1 MKTRGR
7 IWRRTL
13 AAAAVLAALCSLAPL
28 FPALARTPAQGARTI
43 GFLQIDLT
51 NPFHIDQGRG
61 AVEGAQRAGFK
72 LLDISA
78 HGNVNEQIQ
87 EFDNLISQHVAAIM
101 VNPIDV
107 STFGPSLDKA
117 IKAHIPVLLLYSS
130 SPKATMVSGFDEYQ
144 TGQLVGK
151 YAIKLLTQRY
161 GKPQGQVAVLQ
172 GLLGQGLNADRTGG
186 FVDVMKKY
194 SAIKVVSEEPTSW
207 LPDKAAAAMQDWL
220 VRYPQLA
227 LVYGLSDTLTVPAIN
242 VATRSAAGSKIIFTS
257 VDGDPI
263 GLTAIQQGKL
273 SCTAMYAPIYA
284 GYRFAEMAVKLAQHK
299 PQPKVE
305 NLISFLVTKSNVNA
319 AIKMENAQS
328 SQIHTFDF
336 DKTLAQLVAQYSH

>member
-1 MKTRGR
+1 MQRHGR
-7 IWRRTL
+7 LLRSIV
-13 AAAAVLAALCSLAPL
+13 AATAVLAAASSLAPMR
-28 FPALARTPAQGARTI
+28 PAFARPAAQASHTI

-61 AVEGAQRAGFK
+61 AVEGAHRAGFK

-78 HGNVNEQIQ
+78 HGSVNEQIQ
-87 EFDNLISQHVAAIM
+87 EFDNLVSQHVGAIM

-117 IKAHIPVLLLYSS
+117 RKAHIPVLVLYSS
-130 SPKATMVSGFDEYQ
+130 SPKASMVSGFDEYQ
-144 TGQLVGK
+144 TGRLVGT
-151 YAIKLLTQRY
+151 YAIKLLSARY

-186 FVDVMKKY
+186 FVDTMKKY
-194 SAIKVVSEEPTSW
+194 SAISVVSEEPTSW

-220 VRYPQLA
+220 VRYPQLS

-242 VATRSAAGSKIIFTS
+242 VATRSPAGSKIIFTS

-284 GYRFAEMAVKLAQHK
+284 GYRFAEMAVHLARHTS
-299 PQPKVE
+299 QPKVE
-305 NLISFLVTKSNVNA
+305 NLISFLVTKDNVNA
-319 AIKMENAQS
+319 AIKMETAQS
-328 SQIHTFDF
+328 SQLHTFNF
-336 DKTLAQLVAQYSH
+336 DRTLAQMVASYGK